1 MNAPS
6 PSTPARAPGPPRA
19 GLHIGPVRLTAA
31 RILVLLVLFGSLAYL
46 LYVVAVIRDEQIK
59 WLGVGFATLG
69 ASLAAIGIDA
79 VVGMWRAA
87 SRAEGG
93 RAFGLA
99 LIGGLAGLAAIG
111 SFTATALS
119 MLLWNS

>member
-1 MNAPS
+1 VNVP
-6 PSTPARAPGPPRA
+6 PPPTPARR
-19 GLHIGPVRLTAA
+19 GLHIGQVRLTPV
-31 RILVLLVLFGSLAYL
+31 RIVVVLVLLASLVYL
-46 LYVVAVIRDEQIK
+46 GYVVAVIRDEQIK

-69 ASLAAIGIDA
+69 ASFAAIGIDA

>member
-1 MNAPS
+1 MSAPS
-6 PSTPARAPGPPRA
+6 SPPVPPPSAPARS
-19 GLHIGPVRLTAA
+19 GLHVGPVRLTAA
-31 RILVLLVLFGSLAYL
+31 RILVALVLLGSLAYL
-46 LYVVAVIRDEQIK
+46 AYVVAVIRDEQIK
-59 WLGVGFATLG
+59 FLGVGFAILG

-79 VVGMWRAA
+79 LVGMWRAA

-99 LIGGLAGLAAIG
+99 IIGGLAGLAAIG

-119 MLLWNS
+119 MLLWTS